1 MEERNMRNDLNVSGI
16 SQTAG
21 GEFHRVSID
30 GMAKVNGNLD
40 CTSLDVN
47 GTLKMH
53 GALNAERATING
65 MCTLN
70 GPLISSCVR
79 VDGMAT
85 IKGDVNSPEF
95 EVNGKCTIRGKVDG
109 ERIDI
114 GGMIDIEG
122 DVQCESLNV
131 QGNIKMT
138 GFLNAGTVEIRL
150 HTSSSAK
157 EVGGERIDIRRKEQ
171 QSGFW
176 KSIGLGGKPSFKA
189 SLIEGDEILLE
200 DTEADIIRGS
210 KVHIGRG
217 CNIRLVEYSGELEVD
232 PEAKVGSSQ
241 RI

>member
-1 MEERNMRNDLNVSGI
+1 MEERHLRNDLNVSGL

-21 GEFHRVSID
+21 GAFHRVSID

-40 CTSLDVN
+40 CTSLSVN

-53 GALNAERATING
+53 GALSAESATING

-70 GPLISSCVR
+70 GPLNSSRVR
-79 VDGMAT
+79 VDGLTT
-85 IKGDVNSPEF
+85 IHGNLISPEL
-95 EVNGKCTIRGKVDG
+95 EVNGKCTVRGRVDG

-114 GGMIDIEG
+114 GGMITIDG

-131 QGNIKMT
+131 QGNIKIS
-138 GFLNAGTVEIRL
+138 GFLNAGSVEIKL

-157 EVGGERIDIRRKEQ
+157 EIGGERIDIRRTE

-176 KSIGLGGKPSFKA
+176 KSIGLGGTPSFKT
-189 SLIEGDEILLE
+189 SLIEGDEIVLE
-200 DTEADIIRGS
+200 DTEADIVRGS
-210 KVHIGRG
+210 KVYIGRG
-217 CNIRLVEYSGELEVD
+217 CSIKLVEYSGELEID
-232 PEAKVGSSQ
+232 PDAKVGSSQ

>member
-1 MEERNMRNDLNVSGI
+1 MEERNLRNDLNVAGL

-40 CTSLDVN
+40 CTSLNVN

-53 GALNAERATING
+53 GALSAESATING

-70 GPLISSCVR
+70 GPLNSSRVR
-79 VDGMAT
+79 VDGLTT
-85 IKGDVNSPEF
+85 INGDLHSPEL
-95 EVNGKCTIRGKVDG
+95 EVNGKCTVRGRVNG

-114 GGMIDIEG
+114 GGVIDIEG

-131 QGNIKMT
+131 QGNIKIS

-157 EVGGERIDIRRKEQ
+157 EIGGERIDIRRKEQ
-171 QSGFW
+171 TGFW
-176 KSIGLGGKPSFKA
+176 KSIGLGGIPSFKT
-189 SLIEGDEILLE
+189 SLIEGDEIVLE
-200 DTEADIIRGS
+200 DTEADIVRGN

-217 CNIRLVEYSGELEVD
+217 CNVRVVEYSGELEVD
-232 PEAKVGSSQ
+232 PDAKVGSSQ